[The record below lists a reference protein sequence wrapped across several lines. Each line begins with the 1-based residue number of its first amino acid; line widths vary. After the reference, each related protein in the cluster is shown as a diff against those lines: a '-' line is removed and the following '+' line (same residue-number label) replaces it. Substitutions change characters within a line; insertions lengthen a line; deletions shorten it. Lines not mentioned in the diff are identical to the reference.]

1 MRQRF
6 RTTVSAARKERGLTT
21 NEKMSQLAK
30 KKSKYGAHG
39 RREDDI
45 WFASTAEA
53 DRYLQLK
60 ALLQQEKIV
69 NLRCQQSYDLTVNG
83 KLICRYRADF
93 TYDVLDERGR
103 LGRTVIEDIKGM
115 VTDVYALKA
124 KMMAAHG
131 HNIHEIPSKEVPKWN
146 NRIPDGEFA

>member
-1 MRQRF
+1 MRNRP

-21 NEKMSQLAK
+21 NEAMSLLAK
-30 KKSKYGAHG
+30 KKNKYKAAG
-39 RREDDI
+39 RKEDGH
-45 WFASTAEA
+45 WFASGAEA

-60 ALLQQEKIV
+60 ALAAQDRIA
-69 NLRCQQSYDLTVNG
+69 NLRCQQSYDLTANG

-103 LGRTVIEDIKGM
+103 LSRTVIEDIKGM
-115 VTDVYALKA
+115 ITDVYALKA

-146 NRIPDGEFA
+146 GRIPEGDFA